1 MNLEMSRVVVLAG
14 SLMTNISDYASGF
27 NQFIHENITFVPPTV
42 IYLAIVVA
50 LLLLVVQAVK
60 VAFRLAVY
68 IVLPTVGSAL
78 VVTYAFPGINAAHV
92 LPAAAA
98 LFTGI
103 FVFKR

>member
-1 MNLEMSRVVVLAG
+1 MNLDMSRVIVLAG
-14 SLMTNISDYASGF
+14 SLMKDISDYASGF
-27 NQFIHENITFVPPTV
+27 NQFVHENVTFIPPTV

-68 IVLPTVGSAL
+68 VVLPTVGSAL
-78 VVTYAFPGINAAHV
+78 IVTYAFPGINATQV